1 MYYPEFEYPIRACE
15 KHYPLVWYI
24 LKLYS
29 FEESY
34 LICLNFLMQPP
45 FLIIS
50 ACGLLVAKGYVHKV
64 DLG

>member
-15 KHYPLVWYI
+15 KHYPLVWYT
-24 LKLYS
+24 L
-29 FEESY
+29 F
-34 LICLNFLMQPP
+34 CLNFLMQPP

-50 ACGLLVAKGYVHKV
+50 ACGLLMVKGYVHKV